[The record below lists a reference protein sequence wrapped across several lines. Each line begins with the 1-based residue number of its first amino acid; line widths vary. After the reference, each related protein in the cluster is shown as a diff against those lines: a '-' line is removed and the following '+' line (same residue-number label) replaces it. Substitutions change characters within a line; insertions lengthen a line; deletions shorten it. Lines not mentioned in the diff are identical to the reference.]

1 MIGFKRKKETRMEVD
16 ERELEEE
23 EEEKIKEVT
32 PFSSSREERSRVSC
46 AHAQ

>member
-1 MIGFKRKKETRMEVD
+1 M

-32 PFSSSREERSRVSC
+32 PFSSREERSRVSC

>member
-1 MIGFKRKKETRMEVD
+1 MEVD
-16 ERELEEE
+16 ERELEEEE

>member
-23 EEEKIKEVT
+23 EEEKVKEVT